1 MATPMWI
8 NEHDA
13 WEFLFRFTEAYHL
26 RGHLSMNQPGLLCN
40 TSLCSPSW

>member
-26 RGHLSMNQPGLLCN
+26 RGHFIYESTRPFM
-40 TSLCSPSW
+40 